1 MTWTAEAPRT
11 ATVRDAL
18 RPAVRSALRPATPT
32 ARAESAAPS
41 TSAPAAFPHAGAA
54 PIDLTPVSARAAV
67 GRYTGLS
74 RSRPARPAPFWRSAG
89 IVGLVALI
97 AAAATPIIA
106 QILTVSG

>member
-11 ATVRDAL
+11 APVRAAIRPTVADRTQVA
-18 RPAVRSALRPATPT
+18 S
-32 ARAESAAPS
+32 
-41 TSAPAAFPHAGAA
+41 

-74 RSRPARPAPFWRSAG
+74 RSRPVAPAPLWRSAG

-106 QILTVSG
+106 EILTVSG